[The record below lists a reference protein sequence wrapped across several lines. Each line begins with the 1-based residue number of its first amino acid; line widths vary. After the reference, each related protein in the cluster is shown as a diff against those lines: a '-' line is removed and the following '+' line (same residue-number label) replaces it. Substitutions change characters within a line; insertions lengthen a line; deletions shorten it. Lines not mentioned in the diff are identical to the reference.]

1 MVLHDPV
8 VFLGVL
14 ALCPMS
20 GKEIVAIQCFSYLF
34 IRGKWETENSFFH
47 CGEIALAHWK
57 IPNRFYAKM

>member
-34 IRGKWETENSFFH
+34 IRGKWE
-47 CGEIALAHWK
+47 IALAHWK